1 MLQNIDKREM
11 KEHGLVFLEKKRG
24 LRPASLNDVSAAL
37 SVIKSAQTN
46 VGLAVEDTALKTS

>member
-1 MLQNIDKREM
+1 M